1 MAVGRQVRGLRKIK
15 GMTQAQ
21 LARAA
26 GILRPNLSRIE
37 SGKHRP
43 TLETLE
49 KLAAALRVPVVELI
63 VRR

>member
-1 MAVGRQVRGLRKIK
+1 
-15 GMTQAQ
+15 MTQAQ

-43 TLETLE
+43 SVETLE
-49 KLAAALRVPVVELI
+49 KIAAALKLPVVDLI
-63 VRR
+63 LRQ

>member
-37 SGKHRP
+37 AGKHRP

-49 KLAAALRVPVVELI
+49 KLTAALRVPVVELI